1 MDCETKFIE
10 KNRKLIKKHNDL
22 FNGSF
27 CYHVPDGNLFYENNN
42 GAYFIPDKE
51 TVENLKSIIMEDIEK
66 EINTIPDRYKEHII
80 VYDPDI
86 IY

>member
-10 KNRKLIKKHNDL
+10 RNRKLIKKHNEL

-27 CYHVPDGNLFYENNN
+27 CYHAPDGNLFYENNN
-42 GAYFIPDKE
+42 GAYFIPDNE
-51 TVENLKSIIMEDIEK
+51 TVENLRSIIMEDIEK
-66 EINTIPDRYKEHII
+66 GINTIPDRYKEHII
-80 VYDPDI
+80 VYDSDI

>member
-10 KNRKLIKKHNDL
+10 RNRKLIKKHNEL

-42 GAYFIPDKE
+42 GAYFIPDNE

-66 EINTIPDRYKEHII
+66 GINTIPDRYKEHII